1 MPEAKVQRHLAMA
14 RQPRRLCE
22 SLRGLE
28 YLAARQE
35 IMLQQLRSL
44 SPPSCPTKSK
54 GAFSQFGQQSAS
66 RKFDIASK
74 AKRGKNNQ
82 ARMGTIPSET
92 IEQIAAANDI
102 VEVIGSYFPLKRAGA
117 NFRALCPFH
126 QEKTP
131 SFMVSPSRQTFH
143 CFGCGAGGSV
153 FRFVVDYEHVDF
165 PTAVRKLAARAGIT
179 VVEKSGRRGAG
190 DEERQRELRQRLLKL
205 HGEAAQ
211 WFHENL
217 IKREVGKAA
226 RGYLR
231 SRGITVEIAKRWQ
244 LGYAPDEWD
253 AFGCWARS
261 RDYDVR
267 DLIASGLV
275 KVKDDSDSIG
285 SQRSVSAQRTAHAT
299 ASYDRFRGRIMFP
312 ICNDI
317 GEVIA
322 FSGRLLQNEDG
333 AAKYLNSPE
342 TALFR
347 KGSVLFGL
355 DKSKRALIEADCA
368 VVCEGQLDLI
378 SLFESGITNVVAPQG
393 TAFTEGQARILKRF
407 VNEVVLCFDADA
419 AGQKAAE
426 RSLDALLQNDL
437 IVRVAE
443 MPAGEDPD
451 SLVRR
456 EGKIAFEKRIAD
468 ARDFFDYWIEREAA
482 NVDLNSLSA
491 KMEVARTLAETVS
504 HVHDPVMRGE
514 VISKISARLAVS
526 TSAFA
531 ALVSKQ
537 VRKGPSEV
545 TTERR
550 QQQVPPNDIALLCI
564 LALRSEEAHQFLRA
578 RSWREVLSQLPST
591 YFLERILESEV
602 RPNDSASL
610 SAFLASLEPEE
621 EDIISGWLHLK
632 TPPNSVAVPWLRLR
646 QAALRRQLDI
656 AKDRLRL
663 PELSTGDV
671 INLQKQILD
680 LQEQLHE
687 LSQPAGAADS

>member
-1 MPEAKVQRHLAMA
+1 
-14 RQPRRLCE
+14 
-22 SLRGLE
+22 
-28 YLAARQE
+28 
-35 IMLQQLRSL
+35 
-44 SPPSCPTKSK
+44 
-54 GAFSQFGQQSAS
+54 
-66 RKFDIASK
+66 
-74 AKRGKNNQ
+74 
-82 ARMGTIPSET
+82 MGTIPSET

-102 VEVIGSYFPLKRAGA
+102 VEIIGSYFPLKRAGA
-117 NFRALCPFH
+117 NFKALCPFH

-131 SFMVSPSRQTFH
+131 SFTVSPSRQTFH
-143 CFGCGAGGSV
+143 CFGCGTGGSV
-153 FRFVVDYEHVDF
+153 FRFVMDYEHTDF
-165 PTAVRKLAARAGIT
+165 PSAVRKLAVRAGIT
-179 VVEKSGRRGAG
+179 VVEKSRGRAAD

-205 HGEAAQ
+205 HTEAAQ

-217 IKREVGKAA
+217 IKREMGEPA
-226 RGYLR
+226 RKYLKQ
-231 SRGITVEIAKRWQ
+231 RGITLEIANRWQ

-253 AFGCWARS
+253 AFGSWAHS
-261 RDYDVR
+261 RGYDVR
-267 DLIASGLV
+267 DLIASGLI
-275 KVKDDSDSIG
+275 KNKEDRDETPG
-285 SQRSVSAQRTAHAT
+285 QRV
-299 ASYDRFRGRIMFP
+299 YDRFRGRIIFP
-312 ICNDI
+312 ISDYKT

-322 FSGRLLQNEDG
+322 FSGRLLKDEEG
-333 AAKYLNSPE
+333 TAKYLNSPE
-342 TALFR
+342 TPLFR

-355 DKSKRALIEADCA
+355 EKSKRALIEADCA
-368 VVCEGQLDLI
+368 IVCEGQLDLI

-393 TAFTEGQARILKRF
+393 TAFTEAQGRILKRF
-407 VNEVVLCFDADA
+407 VNEVVLCFDADT

-456 EGKIAFEKRIAD
+456 EGKTAFEKRIAD
-468 ARDFFDYWIEREAA
+468 GRDFFDYWIERETA

-514 VISKISARLAVS
+514 VISKIGARLAVS
-526 TSAFA
+526 ASAFA
-531 ALVSKQ
+531 ALVPKQ

-550 QQQVPPNDIALLCI
+550 QQLVPPNDIALLCV

-578 RSWREVLSQLPST
+578 QSWREVLSQLPST

-610 SAFLASLEPEE
+610 SAFLSSLEPEE
-621 EDIISGWLHLK
+621 ENIVSGWLHLK

-687 LSQPAGAADS
+687 LSQPAGPADN